1 MRSLLYKIGLGY
13 FLLVCISIGISVVAV
28 YNFSRLNDFI
38 SAILQDSYQ
47 GVLAAENMVKALER
61 QENAHVSML
70 YDDID
75 SSYTQFNLN
84 TTGFQGWQEKALL
97 ASTDR
102 PESDLLNG
110 IGKDYRQY
118 VSLTDSLYNILQ
130 LTNGRQKGIRFRAS
144 VLRPIASRLK
154 ERCFTVLEI
163 NQTAMTNT
171 ESRIRSTVTDATY
184 TVIVASIIALLLSI
198 LASVRITRAVTTP
211 AQKLTQSVRKISQ
224 GHLNQK
230 IDVSTDDEIGELA
243 TEFNKMT
250 ERLRAYEE
258 MNIHQLISEKKK
270 SETIVESIADPII
283 VTDNEGLVVLMN
295 RAAGEVL
302 DVDPDALIGKS
313 LVGILKDERWSK
325 RLSLE
330 SIDQQESLRRE
341 ALLTLERRGRKLYL
355 RPRQTKILDGNQRV
369 EGTVTLLQDVTRFKD
384 LDEMKTEFLA
394 TVSHEFRTPLTSINM
409 TVDIL
414 SKEVVGAI
422 NSKQRELLIAAKDDC
437 ERLGKLVKELL
448 DLSKLEAGQKEMKT
462 ESVNV
467 RDLIDESLKPLR
479 LPFKEKQI
487 SLNTIVDSNV
497 TTVTGNRQQLTW
509 VITNLASNALRFTD
523 QGGSVRIS
531 VEKQNDALHVAV
543 TDTGPGIPIEAQQT
557 IFDKFVQIKE
567 PAETTPGS
575 VGLGLAIAREVVEAH
590 DGKIWVESTEGKGS
604 TFFFTLPIKELNRNG

>member
-1 MRSLLYKIGLGY
+1 MRSLWFKIGLGY

-28 YNFSRLNDFI
+28 YNFSRLNNFI
-38 SAILQDSYQ
+38 SAILRDNYQ

-97 ASTDR
+97 ASTDQT
-102 PESDLLNG
+102 EMDLLRN

-118 VSLTDSLYNILQ
+118 VSLTDSLYNLLQ
-130 LTNGRQKGIRFRAS
+130 LRNGRQRGIQFRAS

-154 ERCFTVLEI
+154 EKSFTVLEI
-163 NQTAMTNT
+163 NQNAMTKT
-171 ESRIRSTVTDATY
+171 ETRIRSTVTDATY
-184 TVIVASIIALLLSI
+184 TVIVASIVALVLSI
-198 LASVRITRAVTTP
+198 LASVRITQAVRIP
-211 AQKLTQSVRKISQ
+211 AQKLTQSVRKIGQ

-230 IDVSTDDEIGELA
+230 IDVSTNDEIGELA
-243 TEFNKMT
+243 AEFNKMT

-283 VTDNEGLVVLMN
+283 VTDNGGLVVLMN
-295 RAAGEVL
+295 KAAAEVFN
-302 DVDPDALIGKS
+302 VEADALNGK
-313 LVGILKDERWSK
+313 LLDGVLNDERWAK
-325 RLSLE
+325 HLSSE
-330 SIDQQESLRRE
+330 SIDQQGSSMRD
-341 ALLTLERRGRKLYL
+341 ALLTLERKGKKIYL

-414 SKEVVGAI
+414 SKEVVGSI
-422 NSKQRELLIAAKDDC
+422 NGKQRELLVAAKDDC

-448 DLSKLEAGQKEMKT
+448 DLSKLEARRHEMKM
-462 ESVNV
+462 ELANV
-467 RDLIDESLKPLR
+467 RDLIDESLRPLR
-479 LPFKEKQI
+479 LPFKEKHI
-487 SLNTIVDSNV
+487 SLNTVVDPDVSTINC
-497 TTVTGNRQQLTW
+497 NRQQLTW
-509 VITNLASNALRFTD
+509 VITNLASNALRFTAE
-523 QGGSVRIS
+523 GGTVKIS
-531 VEKQNDALHVAV
+531 VGRQSNDLHVAV
-543 TDTGPGIPIEAQQT
+543 TDTGPGIPQEAQRT

-590 DGKIWVESTEGKGS
+590 EGKIWVESIEGKGS
-604 TFFFTLPIKELNRNG
+604 TFFFRIPIKDKIG

>member
-1 MRSLLYKIGLGY
+1 MKSLWYKIGLGY

-38 SAILQDSYQ
+38 SAILHDNYQ

-97 ASTDR
+97 ASTNR
-102 PESDLLNG
+102 LEVELLLD

-118 VSLTDSLYNILQ
+118 VALTDSLYYILQ
-130 LTNGRQKGIRFRAS
+130 LTHGRQKGVQFRAS

-154 ERCFTVLEI
+154 ERSFSVLEI
-163 NQTAMTNT
+163 NQNAMTNT
-171 ESRIRSTVTDATY
+171 ETRIRSTVTDATY
-184 TVIVASIIALLLSI
+184 TVVLASIVALILSII
-198 LASVRITRAVTTP
+198 ASVRITRAVTTP
-211 AQKLTQSVRKISQ
+211 AQKLTQSVRKIAQ

-243 TEFNKMT
+243 AEFNKMT

-283 VTDNEGLVVLMN
+283 VTNNEGLVVLMN
-295 RAAGEVL
+295 RAAEDVL
-302 DVDPDALIGKS
+302 DVDANALNGKS
-313 LVGILKDERWSK
+313 LQGVLKDERWAK
-325 RLSLE
+325 RLS
-330 SIDQQESLRRE
+330 SGPIDQQESQRRDE
-341 ALLTLERRGRKLYL
+341 LMTLERRGRKLYL

-414 SKEVVGAI
+414 SKEVVGTI
-422 NSKQRELLIAAKDDC
+422 NLKQRELLLAAKDDC
-437 ERLGKLVKELL
+437 DRLGKLVKELL
-448 DLSKLEAGQKEMKT
+448 DLSKLESRRQEMKM
-462 ESVNV
+462 ESVDV
-467 RDLIDESLKPLR
+467 RELIEESLKPLQ
-479 LPFKEKQI
+479 LPFKQKQI
-487 SLNTIVDSNV
+487 SLNTAVNPDALH
-497 TTVTGNRQQLTW
+497 VTGNRQQLAW
-509 VITNLASNALRFTD
+509 VVTNLASNALRFTS
-523 QGGSVRIS
+523 QGGSVNIS
-531 VEKQNDALHVAV
+531 VEKQNDAVCVGV
-543 TDTGPGIPIEAQQT
+543 TDTGPGIPLQAQRT

-590 DGKIWVESTEGKGS
+590 EGRIWVESTEGKGS
-604 TFFFTLPIKELNRNG
+604 TFYFTLPVKS

>member
-1 MRSLLYKIGLGY
+1 MKSLWYKIGLGY

-38 SAILQDSYQ
+38 SAILHDNYQ

-97 ASTDR
+97 ASTNR
-102 PESDLLNG
+102 SEVELLVG

-118 VSLTDSLYNILQ
+118 VALTDSLYYILQ
-130 LTNGRQKGIRFRAS
+130 VRNGSQRGIQFRAS

-154 ERCFTVLEI
+154 EHCFSVLEI
-163 NQTAMTNT
+163 NQNAMTNT
-171 ESRIRSTVTDATY
+171 ETLIRSTVTDATY
-184 TVIVASIIALLLSI
+184 TVVLASIVALLLSVF
-198 LASVRITRAVTTP
+198 ASVRITRAVTTP
-211 AQKLTQSVRKISQ
+211 AQKLTESVRKIAQ
-224 GHLNQK
+224 GRLNQK

-295 RAAGEVL
+295 KAASEVL
-302 DVDPDALIGKS
+302 DVDADTVNGTS
-313 LVGILKDERWSK
+313 LVGVLKDERWAK
-325 RLSLE
+325 RLSSE
-330 SIDQQESLRRE
+330 PIDQQERLPGDE
-341 ALLTLERRGRKLYL
+341 LMTLERRGRRLYL
-355 RPRQTKILDGNQRV
+355 RPRQTKILDADRRV

-414 SKEVVGAI
+414 SNEVVGNI
-422 NSKQRELLIAAKDDC
+422 NAKQRELLLAAKDDC
-437 ERLGKLVKELL
+437 DRLGKLVKELL
-448 DLSKLEAGQKEMKT
+448 DLSKLEARQQEMKV

-467 RDLIDESLKPLR
+467 SDLIDESLKPLK
-479 LPFKEKQI
+479 LPFKQKQI
-487 SLNTIVDSNV
+487 TLNTVV
-497 TTVTGNRQQLTW
+497 TPDALYVTGNRQQLTW
-509 VITNLASNALRFTD
+509 VITNLASNALRFTAE
-523 QGGSVRIS
+523 GGSVNIS
-531 VEKQNDALHVAV
+531 VRKQTDAICVAV
-543 TDTGPGIPIEAQQT
+543 TDTGPGIPQQAQRT

-590 DGKIWVESTEGKGS
+590 EGRIWVESIEGKGS
-604 TFFFTLPIKELNRNG
+604 TFFFTLPVKS

>member
-1 MRSLLYKIGLGY
+1 MKSLWYKIGLGY
-13 FLLVCISIGISVVAV
+13 FLLVCISTGISIVAV
-28 YNFSRLNDFI
+28 YNFWRLNDFI
-38 SAILQDSYQ
+38 SAILHNNYQ

-75 SSYTQFNLN
+75 SSYTQFSLSTN
-84 TTGFQGWQEKALL
+84 GFQGWQEKALL
-97 ASTDR
+97 ASNNR
-102 PESDLLNG
+102 AEVDLLRS
-110 IGKDYRQY
+110 IGNDYTEY
-118 VSLTDSLYNILQ
+118 VALTDSLYNILQ

-154 ERCFTVLEI
+154 EKCFSVLEI
-163 NQTAMTNT
+163 NQNAMSVT
-171 ESRIRSTVTDATY
+171 ERSIRSTVTDATY
-184 TVIVASIIALLLSI
+184 TVIVASIVALILSI
-198 LASVRITRAVTTP
+198 LASVRITRAVKTP
-211 AQKLTQSVRKISQ
+211 AQKLTQSVRKIGQ

-230 IDVSTDDEIGELA
+230 IDVSTDDEIGQLA

-258 MNIHQLISEKKK
+258 LNIHQLISEKKK

-283 VTDNEGLVVLMN
+283 VTDNDGLVVLMN
-295 RAAGEVL
+295 KAAAEVL
-302 DVDPDALIGKS
+302 DVNTNALNGKS
-313 LVGILKDERWSK
+313 LVGVLKDERWAK
-325 RLSLE
+325 RLTSE
-330 SIDQQESLRRE
+330 SVDEPVTFRRD
-341 ALLTLERRGRKLYL
+341 ALLALERRGKKLYL
-355 RPRQTKILDGNQRV
+355 RPRQTKILDGNQRI

-414 SKEVVGAI
+414 SREVVGTI
-422 NSKQRELLIAAKDDC
+422 NEKQHELLVAAKDDC

-448 DLSKLEAGQKEMKT
+448 DLSKLESRQHEMKM
-462 ESVNV
+462 EPVDIH
-467 RDLIDESLKPLR
+467 DLFDESLKSLR

-487 SLNTIVDSNV
+487 TLSIAIDPDVLRVS
-497 TTVTGNRQQLTW
+497 GNRQQLSW
-509 VITNLASNALRFTD
+509 VITNLASNALHFTAA
-523 QGGSVRIS
+523 GGSVRIS
-531 VEKQNDALHVAV
+531 VQKKDGAVRVAV
-543 TDTGPGIPIEAQQT
+543 TDTGPGIPQASQQT

-590 DGKIWVESTEGKGS
+590 DGRIWVESVEGEGS
-604 TFFFTLPIKELNRNG
+604 TFIFTLPEKV

>member
-1 MRSLLYKIGLGY
+1 MKSLWYKIGLGY
-13 FLLVCISIGISVVAV
+13 FLLVCISTGISVVAL

-38 SAILQDSYQ
+38 SAILHNNYQ

-75 SSYTQFNLN
+75 SSYTQFSLS

-97 ASTDR
+97 ASTDLS
-102 PESDLLNG
+102 EVDLLRS

-118 VSLTDSLYNILQ
+118 VSLTDSLYNVLQ
-130 LTNGRQKGIRFRAS
+130 LRNGRQKGIQFRAS
-144 VLRPIASRLK
+144 VLRPIASHLK
-154 ERCFTVLEI
+154 EKCFMVLEI
-163 NQTAMTNT
+163 NQNAMTNT
-171 ESRIRSTVTDATY
+171 ETRIRSTVTDATF
-184 TVIVASIIALLLSI
+184 TVVVASIIALLLSVF
-198 LASVRITRAVTTP
+198 ASVRITRAVKTP
-211 AQKLTQSVRKISQ
+211 AQKLTQSVRKIGQ

-243 TEFNKMT
+243 AEFNKMT

-283 VTDNEGLVVLMN
+283 VTNNEGLVVLMN
-295 RAAGEVL
+295 RAAAVVL
-302 DVDPDALIGKS
+302 DVEADALNGKS
-313 LVGILKDERWSK
+313 LVGILKDERWAK
-325 RLSLE
+325 RLSSEL
-330 SIDQQESLRRE
+330 IDQPESLQRE
-341 ALLTLERRGRKLYL
+341 ALLTLERKGRKLYL
-355 RPRQTKILDGNQRV
+355 RPRQTKILDGNQQV

-414 SKEVVGAI
+414 SKEVVGTVNA
-422 NSKQRELLIAAKDDC
+422 KQRELLAAAKDDC

-448 DLSKLEAGQKEMKT
+448 DLSKLEARQQEMKM
-462 ESVNV
+462 EPVDV
-467 RDLIDESLKPLR
+467 KDLLEESLRSLQ
-479 LPFKEKQI
+479 LPIKERKV
-487 SLNTIVDSNV
+487 SLDIVIDPDVS
-497 TTVTGNRQQLTW
+497 TVNGNRQQLTW
-509 VITNLASNALRFTD
+509 VITNLASNALRFTAE
-523 QGGSVRIS
+523 GGAVGIT
-531 VEKQNDALHVAV
+531 VKKQNDQLRVAV
-543 TDTGPGIPIEAQQT
+543 TDTGPGIPQEAQNT

-590 DGKIWVESTEGKGS
+590 EGRIWVESIQGKGS
-604 TFFFTLPIKELNRNG
+604 TFYFTVPIRS

>member
-1 MRSLLYKIGLGY
+1 MRSLWYKIGLGY

-38 SAILQDSYQ
+38 SAILQDNYQ

-102 PESDLLNG
+102 PEYDLLNG

-163 NQTAMTNT
+163 NQNAMTNT
-171 ESRIRSTVTDATY
+171 ETRIRSTVTDATY

-258 MNIHQLISEKKK
+258 MNIHHLISEKKK

-295 RAAGEVL
+295 RAAAEVL
-302 DVDPDALIGKS
+302 DVDADALIGKS
-313 LVGILKDERWSK
+313 LVGILKDERWAK

-341 ALLTLERRGRKLYL
+341 ALLTLERKGRKLYL

-414 SKEVVGAI
+414 SKEVVGSI
-422 NSKQRELLIAAKDDC
+422 NPKQRELLIAAKDDC

-448 DLSKLEAGQKEMKT
+448 DLSKLEARQQEMKT

-467 RDLIDESLKPLR
+467 RDLKPLR

-487 SLNTIVDSNV
+487 SLKTIVDPNV
-497 TTVTGNRQQLTW
+497 STVTGNRQQLTW

-523 QGGSVRIS
+523 EGGSVGIS
-531 VEKQNDALHVAV
+531 VEKQNDAVHVAV
-543 TDTGPGIPIEAQQT
+543 TDTGPGIPLEAQRT

-590 DGKIWVESTEGKGS
+590 DGRIWVESIEGKGS
-604 TFFFTLPIKELNRNG
+604 TFFFTLPIKS

>member
-1 MRSLLYKIGLGY
+1 MKSLWYKIGLGY
-13 FLLVCISIGISVVAV
+13 VLLVCISVGIAVVAV
-28 YNFSRLNDFI
+28 YNFYRLNDFI
-38 SAILQDSYQ
+38 SAILHDNYE

-75 SSYTQFNLN
+75 SSYTQFSLN
-84 TTGFQGWQEKALL
+84 TPGFQGWQEKALL

-102 PESDLLNG
+102 NEIDLLQT

-130 LTNGRQKGIRFRAS
+130 LSNGRAKGIRFRSS
-144 VLRPIASRLK
+144 VLRPIASQLK
-154 ERCFTVLEI
+154 ERCFSVLET
-163 NQTAMTNT
+163 NQNAMTSA
-171 ESRIRSTVTDATY
+171 ELRIRSTVTDATY
-184 TVIVASIIALLLSI
+184 TVIVASIIAVILSI
-198 LASVRITRAVTTP
+198 LASVRITRAVKTP
-211 AQKLTQSVRKISQ
+211 AQKLTESVRKIGQ

-243 TEFNKMT
+243 AEFNKMT

-283 VTDNEGLVVLMN
+283 VTDNDGLIVLMN
-295 RAAGEVL
+295 KAAADLLNVEAGGMM
-302 DVDPDALIGKS
+302 GKS
-313 LVGILKDERWSK
+313 LEGVLKDERWIRS
-325 RLSLE
+325 RTIGSTDHPPAAE
-330 SIDQQESLRRE
+330 SD
-341 ALLTLERRGRKLYL
+341 ALLTLERKGKRFYW
-355 RPRQTKILDGNQRV
+355 RPRKTIIVDELRRPG
-369 EGTVTLLQDVTRFKD
+369 GTVTLLQDVTRFKD

-414 SKEVVGAI
+414 SREVVGSV
-422 NSKQRELLIAAKDDC
+422 NEKQRELLLAAKDDC
-437 ERLGKLVKELL
+437 ERLGKLVKDLL
-448 DLSKLEAGQKEMKT
+448 DLSRLEARQQDMRKEP
-462 ESVNV
+462 VNL
-467 RDLIDESLKPLR
+467 RELIDESLKPLR

-487 SLNTIVDSNV
+487 TLDVSIDAGLPDIAGD
-497 TTVTGNRQQLTW
+497 RQQLSW
-509 VITNLASNALRFTD
+509 VITNLANNALRFTD
-523 QGGSVRIS
+523 EGGCVKISATRQNGTVRVSV
-531 VEKQNDALHVAV
+531 A
-543 TDTGPGIPIEAQQT
+543 DTGHGIPREAQRT

-590 DGKIWVESTEGKGS
+590 EGAIWVDSVEGKGS
-604 TFFFTLPIKELNRNG
+604 TFYFTLPLKN

>member
-1 MRSLLYKIGLGY
+1 MKSLWYKIGLGY
-13 FLLVCISIGISVVAV
+13 FLLVCISIGISVIAV
-28 YNFSRLNDFI
+28 YNFTRLNDFI
-38 SAILQDSYQ
+38 SAILHDNYQ

-75 SSYTQFNLN
+75 SSYTQFSLN

-102 PESDLLNG
+102 NEMDLLQS
-110 IGKDYRQY
+110 IGRDYRQY
-118 VSLTDSLYNILQ
+118 VILTDSLYNVLQ
-130 LTNGRQKGIRFRAS
+130 FANGRQKGIRFRAS

-154 ERCFTVLEI
+154 ERCFAVLEI
-163 NQTAMTNT
+163 NQNAMTNT

-184 TVIVASIIALLLSI
+184 TVIVASLVALLLSI
-198 LASVRITRAVTTP
+198 FASVRITRAVKTP
-211 AQKLTQSVRKISQ
+211 AQKLTESVRKIGQ

-243 TEFNKMT
+243 AEFNKMT

-283 VTDNEGLVVLMN
+283 VTDNGGRIVLMN
-295 RAAGEVL
+295 KAAADAL
-302 DVDPDALIGKS
+302 DVEAGAMNGKS
-313 LVGILKDERWSK
+313 LESVLRDERWTRGWRTERLNQQASLEGDAL
-325 RLSLE
+325 LSLE
-330 SIDQQESLRRE
+330 
-341 ALLTLERRGRKLYL
+341 RKGKRLYM
-355 RPRQTKILDGNQRV
+355 RPRQTKILDEHQQAG
-369 EGTVTLLQDVTRFKD
+369 GTVTLLQDVTRFKD

-414 SKEVVGAI
+414 SREVVGSV
-422 NSKQRELLIAAKDDC
+422 NNKQRELLVAAKDDC
-437 ERLGKLVKELL
+437 ERLGKLVKDLL
-448 DLSKLEAGQKEMKT
+448 DLSKLEARQQDMKL

-479 LPFKEKQI
+479 LPFKEKRI
-487 SLNTIVDSNV
+487 SLDTTIDKGV
-497 TTVTGNRQQLTW
+497 TTISGDRQQLSW
-509 VITNLASNALRFTD
+509 VITNLASNALRFTEG
-523 QGGSVRIS
+523 GGSVKIS
-531 VEKQNDALHVAV
+531 VRKQLDKVCVAV
-543 TDTGPGIPIEAQQT
+543 TDTGQGIPQEAQRT

-590 DGKIWVESTEGKGS
+590 EGTIWVESAEGKGS
-604 TFFFTLPIKELNRNG
+604 TFYFTLPAKD

>member
-1 MRSLLYKIGLGY
+1 MKSLWYKIGLGY

-38 SAILQDSYQ
+38 SAILRDNYQ

-97 ASTDR
+97 ASTNR
-102 PESDLLNG
+102 SEVELLVG

-118 VSLTDSLYNILQ
+118 VALTDSLYYILQ
-130 LTNGRQKGIRFRAS
+130 VRNGSQRGIQFRAS

-154 ERCFTVLEI
+154 EHCFSVLEI
-163 NQTAMTNT
+163 NQNAMTNT
-171 ESRIRSTVTDATY
+171 ETLIRSTVTDATY
-184 TVIVASIIALLLSI
+184 TVVLASIVALLLSVF
-198 LASVRITRAVTTP
+198 ASVRITRAVTTP
-211 AQKLTQSVRKISQ
+211 AQKLTESVRKIAQ
-224 GHLNQK
+224 GRLNQK

-295 RAAGEVL
+295 KAASEVL
-302 DVDPDALIGKS
+302 DVDADTVNGTS
-313 LVGILKDERWSK
+313 LMGVLKDERWAK
-325 RLSLE
+325 RLSSE
-330 SIDQQESLRRE
+330 PIDQQERLPGDE
-341 ALLTLERRGRKLYL
+341 LMTLERRGRRLYL
-355 RPRQTKILDGNQRV
+355 RPRQTKILDADRRV

-414 SKEVVGAI
+414 SNEVVGNI
-422 NSKQRELLIAAKDDC
+422 NAKQRELLLAAKDDC
-437 ERLGKLVKELL
+437 DRLGKLVKELL
-448 DLSKLEAGQKEMKT
+448 DLSKLEARQQEMKV

-467 RDLIDESLKPLR
+467 SDLIDESLKPLK
-479 LPFKEKQI
+479 LPFKQKQI
-487 SLNTIVDSNV
+487 TLNTVV
-497 TTVTGNRQQLTW
+497 TPDALYVTGNRQQLTW
-509 VITNLASNALRFTD
+509 VITNLASNALRFTAE
-523 QGGSVRIS
+523 GGSVNIS
-531 VEKQNDALHVAV
+531 VRKQTDAICVAV
-543 TDTGPGIPIEAQQT
+543 TDTGPGIPQQAQRT

-590 DGKIWVESTEGKGS
+590 EGRIWVESIEGKGS
-604 TFFFTLPIKELNRNG
+604 TFFFTLPVKS

>member
-1 MRSLLYKIGLGY
+1 MKSLWYKIGLGY

-38 SAILQDSYQ
+38 SAILHDNYQ

-61 QENAHVSML
+61 QENAHVSMM

-97 ASTDR
+97 ASTDQT
-102 PESDLLNG
+102 EMDLLRS
-110 IGKDYRQY
+110 IGRDYRQY
-118 VSLTDSLYNILQ
+118 VALTDSLYNVLQ
-130 LTNGRQKGIRFRAS
+130 LRNGRQKGIRFRAS

-154 ERCFTVLEI
+154 EKSFAVLEI

-171 ESRIRSTVTDATY
+171 EIRIRSTVTDATY
-184 TVIVASIIALLLSI
+184 TVIVASIVALLLSI
-198 LASVRITRAVTTP
+198 LASVRIIRAVKIP
-211 AQKLTQSVRKISQ
+211 AQKLTQSVRKIGQ

-243 TEFNKMT
+243 AEFNKMT

-295 RAAGEVL
+295 KAAAEVF
-302 DVDPDALIGKS
+302 DVNADALNGKS
-313 LVGILKDERWSK
+313 LDRVLQDDRWSK
-325 RLSLE
+325 VLSSE
-330 SIDQQESLRRE
+330 ATDQRDSLTRD
-341 ALLTLERRGRKLYL
+341 ALLTLERRGKKLYL
-355 RPRQTKILDGNQRV
+355 RPRQTKILDGNHRV
-369 EGTVTLLQDVTRFKD
+369 EGMVTLFQDVTRFKD

-414 SKEVVGAI
+414 SKEVVGSVNA
-422 NSKQRELLIAAKDDC
+422 KQRELLVAAKDDC

-448 DLSKLEAGQKEMKT
+448 DLSKLESRQQEMKM
-462 ESVNV
+462 EAVEFK
-467 RDLIDESLKPLR
+467 DLIDESIKPLR
-479 LPFKEKQI
+479 LPFKEKHI
-487 SLNTIVDSNV
+487 SLNTVIDPDVS
-497 TTVTGNRQQLTW
+497 TITGNRQQLTW
-509 VITNLASNALRFTD
+509 VITNLASNALRFTAE
-523 QGGSVRIS
+523 GGSVKIS
-531 VEKQNDALHVAV
+531 VGRQGNVVRVAV
-543 TDTGPGIPIEAQQT
+543 TDTGSGIPQEAQRT

-590 DGKIWVESTEGKGS
+590 EGRIWVESIEGKGS
-604 TFFFTLPIKELNRNG
+604 TFFFTLPIKG